1 MCKGNNYKFGENEGF
16 SVQGQS
22 YVLEKSINPQKIEDL
37 TISKG
42 CWEITCSFASRFILK
57 RLLSLAA
64 ETIFHW
70 VGISRVSPP
79 GTWT

>member
-42 CWEITCSFASRFILK
+42 C
-57 RLLSLAA
+57 
-64 ETIFHW
+64 
-70 VGISRVSPP
+70 
-79 GTWT
+79 